1 MGEVANV
8 PLEFIIVWNV
18 GDINADGEPTEYA
31 GRWMLRRLNR
41 ELWICEGRRV
51 CEYARDVM

>member
-18 GDINADGEPTEYA
+18 GDINAGGELTEYA
-31 GRWMLRRLNR
+31 GVWMLRRLNR
-41 ELWICEGRRV
+41 EL
-51 CEYARDVM
+51 

>member
-1 MGEVANV
+1 VDDEACSVSLSDMGEVANV

-41 ELWICEGRRV
+41 EL
-51 CEYARDVM
+51 